1 MTAMA
6 VLTEESVEKLAAVL
20 DRVCEKDPAAL
31 ADGDTIEALHRQLAR
46 LEAATAR
53 AAAAFDVAR
62 GWEADGARSA
72 AAWISTRCRRPLG
85 EARRRVAA
93 GRRLRDMPQVDA
105 AWTAGDISASHVDVL
120 GRAWTPASAQLFAR
134 DEQLL
139 CEEARQLRFHHFVQ
153 VVAYWRYRADPDG
166 VEADA
171 AAQRDGRRVYLSKG
185 RAGMRFLD
193 GVLDPIGGAIVEKVL
208 ADIEDELFR
217 HDWAEATARRGE
229 HARASDPG
237 DPRDLGRTP
246 AQRRADALVEMARR
260 AASAPPGAR
269 MLGQWRP
276 HRPGQRQTGLSVS
289 QPGTAPTN
297 VAPVRDAGGGRVE
310 PFMPHLVPGHR
321 WVGDRRRGRRPAP
334 AGGARPAEGPRDC
347 SGPHVPH
354 RRLLKPVRPVGPN
367 RPHRRLPRNEA
378 GSGSGVADGA
388 AGRPSHGAAPAQCR
402 TKPAR
407 AAREAALWRSSAPA
421 AHSRPGCSAHRRA
434 RTSRGAC

>member
-31 ADGDTIEALHRQLAR
+31 SDGDTIEALHRQLAR

-260 AASAPPGAR
+260 AASAPLGAR
-269 MLGQWRP
+269 LP
-276 HRPGQRQTGLSVS
+276 EPLFSVLVGYETFAGPIC
-289 QPGTAPTN
+289 QL
-297 VAPVRDAGGGRVE
+297 AGGTVVSPGS
-310 PFMPHLVPGHR
+310 LVPYLDQA
-321 WVGDRRRGRRPAP
+321 WVERVVFDGPSRVTDVGVRRRLFEGATRRAVELRDQECYHPYCDAAAEDCQVDHIQPWASGGLTVQANGRPACP
-334 AGGARPAEGPRDC
+334 FHNRGR
-347 SGPHVPH
+347 H
-354 RRLLKPVRPVGPN
+354 RR
-367 RPHRRLPRNEA
+367 
-378 GSGSGVADGA
+378 
-388 AGRPSHGAAPAQCR
+388 
-402 TKPAR
+402 T
-407 AAREAALWRSSAPA
+407 
-421 AHSRPGCSAHRRA
+421 
-434 RTSRGAC
+434 

>member
-31 ADGDTIEALHRQLAR
+31 SDGDTIEALHHQLAR

-171 AAQRDGRRVYLSKG
+171 AASATAAGFTCRRVGPACGSSTACWTPS
-185 RAGMRFLD
+185 AGPSWKRSW
-193 GVLDPIGGAIVEKVL
+193 PTS
-208 ADIEDELFR
+208 R
-217 HDWAEATARRGE
+217 TSC
-229 HARASDPG
+229 SDTTG
-237 DPRDLGRTP
+237 PRP
-246 AQRRADALVEMARR
+246 
-260 AASAPPGAR
+260 PPGAANT
-269 MLGQWRP
+269 
-276 HRPGQRQTGLSVS
+276 PGPATPATPATSGAPRRSGGLMRWS
-289 QPGTAPTN
+289 
-297 VAPVRDAGGGRVE
+297 RWLGGRPARRPVPACWASGGLTVQANGRPAC
-310 PFMPHLVPGHR
+310 PFHN
-321 WVGDRRRGRRPAP
+321 RGR
-334 AGGARPAEGPRDC
+334 
-347 SGPHVPH
+347 H
-354 RRLLKPVRPVGPN
+354 RR
-367 RPHRRLPRNEA
+367 
-378 GSGSGVADGA
+378 
-388 AGRPSHGAAPAQCR
+388 
-402 TKPAR
+402 T
-407 AAREAALWRSSAPA
+407 
-421 AHSRPGCSAHRRA
+421 
-434 RTSRGAC
+434 